1 MAIDMDLV
9 PNGGSAN
16 GHGTNGNGRAP
27 GERIQVMVIGLG
39 MVGIGEWCPRN
50 RLFMKVVLRYH
61 ADPLAKRSS
70 RRCSRSMSRAST
82 SSEHAARNRW

>member
-27 GERIQVMVIGLG
+27 DERIQVMVIGLG
-39 MVGIGEWCPRN
+39 MVGIGEWCSPN
-50 RLFMKVVLRYH
+50 RMFLELV
-61 ADPLAKRSS
+61 
-70 RRCSRSMSRAST
+70 
-82 SSEHAARNRW
+82 